1 MSLLLDSEA
10 QFASRAREVGLTPAV
25 VESLKDAGVNH
36 LSALAFAVG
45 QPGQPLAVAEVDTF
59 LQGALGRAAAIAE
72 NTAIRRLALEAQ
84 MLITASL
91 RQIVE
96 SRDDGA
102 PKKIG
107 AAERE
112 TRMAAIKAEL
122 AGLSISDDNGPSHLL
137 LEKACQ
143 IGESNTL
150 KYLEPSSCTSRS
162 QEVQGVELRRWST
175 CHQRQ
180 R

>member
-10 QFASRAREVGLTPAV
+10 QVASRAREVGLTPAV

-36 LSALAFAVG
+36 LSALAFVSHW
-45 QPGQPLAVAEVDTF
+45 LLAEVDTF
-59 LQGALGRAAAIAE
+59 LQGALGRAATIAE
-72 NTAIRRLALEAQ
+72 NTAIRRLASEAQ
-84 MLITASL
+84 TLITASL

-122 AGLSISDDNGPSHLL
+122 AGLSISDDNEPSHLL

-143 IGESNTL
+143 MGESNTL

-162 QEVQGVELRRWST
+162 QEVQEVELRRWST